1 MSHPNTLLEP
11 SGHQHRAPAGI
22 DPPPGGA
29 TDWTVPQHWDEL
41 TDEDHWVWDTLFAR
55 QKTLLH
61 DKVVNAFEEGLEVL
75 NLSRPGVPNFD
86 ELNVKLGERTGWKVV
101 AVPSLIPDAIFFEH
115 LANRRFP
122 AGNFMR
128 PPKQMDY
135 LEEPDVFHDVF
146 GHVPLLAQPAVA
158 DFMVEL
164 GNLGLKALE
173 IGEVERIARLYW
185 YTIEVGLAREDG
197 RTKIYGAGIAS
208 SFGETH
214 YSLES
219 PRPHRLKFDLKR
231 VLRTR
236 YRPDDFQKSY
246 FVIDRFEDVLNI
258 VRENDFAALCAE
270 LEGLSDIN
278 PKTADENELVAA

>member
-1 MSHPNTLLEP
+1 MSHPTTLLEP
-11 SGHQHRAPAGI
+11 SGHQHRAPAGAE
-22 DPPPGGA
+22 PPPGA
-29 TDWTVPQHWDEL
+29 AADWTVPQHWDEL

-61 DKVVNAFEEGLEVL
+61 DKVISAFEEGLEVL

-86 ELNVKLGERTGWKVV
+86 ELNAKLGERTGWQVV
-101 AVPSLIPDAIFFEH
+101 AVPSLIPDAVFFEH

-158 DFMVEL
+158 DFMAEL

-270 LEGLSDIN
+270 LEGLSDID
-278 PKTADENELVAA
+278 PKNADESELLAA

>member
-1 MSHPNTLLEP
+1 MNSQQPRHVE
-11 SGHQHRAPAGI
+11 HQQTDKGYVPVYTTAVVAQPWA
-22 DPPPGGA
+22 DYSA
-29 TDWTVPQHWDEL
+29 TDHDVWRQLYERQRALLVGRASDEFL
-41 TDEDHWVWDTLFAR
+41 
-55 QKTLLH
+55 
-61 DKVVNAFEEGLEVL
+61 
-75 NLSRPGVPNFD
+75 
-86 ELNVKLGERTGWKVV
+86 V
-101 AVPSLIPDAIFFEH
+101 AQDAMGMTPDAIPKFDDLNEVLRAATGWELVGVEGLLPELTFFEH

-158 DFMVEL
+158 DFMAEL

-258 VRENDFAALCAE
+258 LRENDFPALCAE
-270 LEGLSDIN
+270 LEGLSDID
-278 PKTADENELVAA
+278 PKSANESELLAA

>member
-1 MSHPNTLLEP
+1 
-11 SGHQHRAPAGI
+11 
-22 DPPPGGA
+22 
-29 TDWTVPQHWDEL
+29 
-41 TDEDHWVWDTLFAR
+41 
-55 QKTLLH
+55 
-61 DKVVNAFEEGLEVL
+61 
-75 NLSRPGVPNFD
+75 
-86 ELNVKLGERTGWKVV
+86 
-101 AVPSLIPDAIFFEH
+101 H

-173 IGEVERIARLYW
+173 IGEIERVARLYW
-185 YTIEVGLAREDG
+185 YTIEFGLAREGG

-219 PRPHRLKFDLKR
+219 PRPHRLKFGLELIGSSIARGVRKAMPGVALRGYDSNPDIRSRAARLKL
-231 VLRTR
+231 V
-236 YRPDDFQKSY
+236 
-246 FVIDRFEDVLNI
+246 DVLVDEPAN
-258 VRENDFAALCAE
+258 VA
-270 LEGLSDIN
+270 G
-278 PKTADENELVAA
+278 ADLVIFCVPVGAMGDAGRAVAPGVAPGAVV

>member
-11 SGHQHRAPAGI
+11 SGHQHRAPAGVE
-22 DPPPGGA
+22 PPPGA
-29 TDWTVPQHWDEL
+29 AMDWTVPQHWEEL

-61 DKVVNAFEEGLEVL
+61 DKVISAFEEGLEVL

-86 ELNVKLGERTGWKVV
+86 ELNVNLGKHTGWKVV
-101 AVPSLIPDAIFFEH
+101 AVPSLIPDAVFFEH

-146 GHVPLLAQPAVA
+146 GHLPLLAQPAVA
-158 DFMVEL
+158 DFMAEL

-258 VRENDFAALCAE
+258 VRENDFAALYAE
-270 LEGLSDIN
+270 LEGLSDVD
-278 PKTADENELVAA
+278 PKTAEESELLAA